1 MMPPCSDHRLQEEF
15 VVVLLQ
21 EGSGRD
27 PVGAVRSHKAPHSLD
42 EPLNMNET
50 GSQTCPRSRTDSA
63 HYSGTNFASVEQSAM
78 RGFA

>member
-27 PVGAVRSHKAPHSLD
+27 PVGAVRPHKAPHSLD
-42 EPLNMNET
+42 ESLDMNEA
-50 GSQTCPRSRTDSA
+50 GSSTRP
-63 HYSGTNFASVEQSAM
+63 
-78 RGFA
+78 